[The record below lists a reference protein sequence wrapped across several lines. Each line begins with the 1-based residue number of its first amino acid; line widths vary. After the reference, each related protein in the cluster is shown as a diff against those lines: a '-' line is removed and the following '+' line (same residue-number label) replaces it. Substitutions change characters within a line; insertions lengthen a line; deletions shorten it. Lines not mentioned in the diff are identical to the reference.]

1 MIQEITNKMDYALLL
16 TESDPNINLV
26 EDYLEKGQLYG
37 YFVDNEPV
45 SFIAVLKKSDN
56 EVEIKNILTLQE
68 HRGHGYAKSLIQ
80 YIEKMYQSI
89 PTIYVSTANSSMTNI
104 AFYTKLG
111 YHYSHRI
118 EEFFIKYYPQEIYE
132 NGLQAVDLL
141 YFKKSLVGLN

>member
-68 HRGHGYAKSLIQ
+68 HRGYGYAKSLIQ

-89 PTIYVSTANSSMTNI
+89 PTIYVSTANSSMSNI
-104 AFYTKLG
+104 AFYTKFG

-132 NGLQAVDLL
+132 MFTGRWFTL
-141 YFKKSLVGLN
+141 F